1 MKQRDLVRSIYLYL
15 ATAAG
20 IIVALTGAIGA
31 LSGILNLYVFHLIPS
46 ESTQSVFETLLRF
59 ISCVAVG
66 IPVWLY
72 HWSII
77 QGIRHATPAP
87 TVAST
92 GAAVPTESRRDL
104 IRRLYIYLLSAIG
117 LGIVIANLISLLPDI
132 YSVFW
137 KPAASTGVPT
147 VPGIRGSVYDAQQLI
162 RTIVAVIIGTPVWLY
177 HWHLG
182 QREYRKSLEE

>member
-72 HWSII
+72 HWGII
-77 QGIRHATPAP
+77 QGIRHAAPTPA
-87 TVAST
+87 VAPA
-92 GAAVPTESRRDL
+92 GAAAPTENRRDL
-104 IRRLYIYLLSAIG
+104 VRRLYIYLLSAIG
-117 LGIVIANLISLLPDI
+117 LGIVIGNLISLLPNV

-137 KPAASTGVPT
+137 KSSASIGVPT

-162 RTIVAVIIGTPVWLY
+162 RTIVAIVIGTPVWLY